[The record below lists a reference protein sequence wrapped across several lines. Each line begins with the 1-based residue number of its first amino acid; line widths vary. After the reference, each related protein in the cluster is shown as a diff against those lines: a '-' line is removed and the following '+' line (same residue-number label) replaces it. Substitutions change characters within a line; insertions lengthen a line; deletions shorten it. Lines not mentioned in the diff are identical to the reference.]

1 MTMQSERIRKKLS
14 FLIDIYKMKYEEL
27 VFSADKNGAF
37 CGPMYAY
44 CFYNE
49 NGVFVIYYAMQRN
62 EWYFYTSNEYSKNQ
76 EKLLRVDISDKVYSM
91 LKSTKSLC
99 FNEISKLSSALKT
112 QLKNDP
118 ILFGIPLVHKTK

>member
-1 MTMQSERIRKKLS
+1 MKSKFIRKKLG

-27 VFSADKNGAF
+27 VFSTDKSGAF
-37 CGPMYAY
+37 YGPMYAD

-62 EWYFYTSNEYSKNQ
+62 EWYFYTSDKHSTNQ
-76 EKLLRVDISDKVYSM
+76 EELLKVDISDKVYST
-91 LKSTKSLC
+91 LKSAKTLC
-99 FNEISKLSSALKT
+99 LNEISKLSLVLKT

-118 ILFGIPLVHKTK
+118 ILFGIPLCQKAQ

>member
-14 FLIDIYKMKYEEL
+14 FLIDVYKMKYEEL
-27 VFSADKNGAF
+27 VFSTDKNGAF

-44 CFYNE
+44 CFINE

-76 EKLLRVDISDKVYSM
+76 EKLLKVDISDKVYSM
-91 LKSTKSLC
+91 LKSTKSIC

-118 ILFGIPLVHKTK
+118 ILFGIPLFQKTK